1 MVGGGDD
8 LAKGDSDSSTGSESS
23 TTDEG
28 ETDEGETGDGLSE
41 ECYGGEP
48 RGPFWGE
55 IQPVV
60 IDEEIDALWSE
71 YVTLALTCTVDAY
84 EHDDSWGAVTLACE
98 GDATLELFWS
108 IPAEYGLLDAS

>member
-1 MVGGGDD
+1 MVGEGDD
-8 LAKGDSDSSTGSESS
+8 LAKGDSDGSTGSESS

-55 IQPVV
+55 FHERGRQLRRASANHRMRPMMLA
-60 IDEEIDALWSE
+60 DA
-71 YVTLALTCTVDAY
+71 AL
-84 EHDDSWGAVTLACE
+84 
-98 GDATLELFWS
+98 LERRRDLGRAFDV
-108 IPAEYGLLDAS
+108 GRH